1 MILDVIL
8 FKISNVESVFE
19 DSMAELAARYCHRV
33 PSQTMKSVRES
44 WDIDLNGFAD

>member
-19 DSMAELAARYCHRV
+19 DSMAELAAGYCHRV
-33 PSQTMKSVRES
+33 LSHIMKSVRES

>member
-33 PSQTMKSVRES
+33 LSQTMTSVRES